1 MGFKSGD
8 RQRDQ
13 GSGSKRDQ
21 SWFYRVD
28 QEIAGSSQR
37 EGGFAGPPS
46 GVVLDALLDEFG
58 SRGGSGDRYL
68 SEVNGWSD
76 DRLPPRA
83 VVQWVEHEL
92 HHASG
97 DRRE

>member
-1 MGFKSGD
+1 MGLKSGD
-8 RQRDQ
+8 RQRDE
-13 GSGSKRDQ
+13 GSGSQRHKGRID
-21 SWFYRVD
+21 RVR
-28 QEIAGSSQR
+28 QQVAGSSQR

-58 SRGGSGDRYL
+58 SRGASGDRYL

-92 HHASG
+92 HHAPG
-97 DRRE
+97 DLLE